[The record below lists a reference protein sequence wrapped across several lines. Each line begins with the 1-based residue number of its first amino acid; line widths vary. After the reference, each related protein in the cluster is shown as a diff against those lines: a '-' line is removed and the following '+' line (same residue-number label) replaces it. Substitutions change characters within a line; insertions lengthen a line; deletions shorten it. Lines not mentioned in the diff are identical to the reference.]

1 MELTTPHKD
10 QITLQLHQAKVELH
24 VGIDILKGYFL
35 WIAKHPPQDN
45 VWWPLLGPA
54 HSSHKIKANQ
64 PSEPVVL
71 VSQSTVPRFDLKQAT
86 PTKQLCS
93 QHGHFSSGLPHAP
106 SHSYRA

>member
-45 VWWPLLGPA
+45 VW
-54 HSSHKIKANQ
+54 
-64 PSEPVVL
+64 
-71 VSQSTVPRFDLKQAT
+71 
-86 PTKQLCS
+86 
-93 QHGHFSSGLPHAP
+93 
-106 SHSYRA
+106 